1 MPSRIPVRIA
11 EHNFRSINQARIYY
25 RDILHKYQPGQAVSQ
40 DDGQLVSELLASSGA
55 KLAAGRPLGVRV
67 VQGNYGR
74 RCFASVVND
83 KDVQIISIMRSV
95 KRCMSDPVADPTD
108 RVARDCLEEIP
119 GRH

>member
-25 RDILHKYQPGQAVSQ
+25 CDILHKYQPRQAVSQ
-40 DDGQLVSELLASSGA
+40 DDGQQVSKLLASSGVA
-55 KLAAGRPLGVRV
+55 LPAGRPLGVRV

-74 RCFASVVND
+74 RCFASVAND
-83 KDVQIISIMRSV
+83 RDVQIISIMRSV
-95 KRCMSDPVADPTD
+95 KRCMSDPVSDPTPPFALD
-108 RVARDCLEEIP
+108 RLEEIP